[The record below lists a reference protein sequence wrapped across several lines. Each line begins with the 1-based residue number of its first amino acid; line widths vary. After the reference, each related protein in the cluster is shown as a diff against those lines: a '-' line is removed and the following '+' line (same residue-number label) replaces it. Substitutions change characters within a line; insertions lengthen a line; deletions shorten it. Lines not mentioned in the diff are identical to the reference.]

1 MKTIAPADLCR
12 KMTAG
17 EQPRL
22 LDVRTPREYATAHVP
37 GARLEPLE
45 NFDAARVAGQLASAP
60 EPVYVICQSGT
71 RARTAIAKLEKAG
84 LDRCV
89 LVEGGTQG
97 WIEAGL
103 PVEKRAVG
111 GISLERQV
119 RIAAGALVLAG
130 TVPGYFWHPAFLL
143 LPGFVGAGLMF
154 AGITDICG
162 MGMLLGRM
170 PWNQI
175 RNQDCACSTAQCAE
189 GGSK

>member
-1 MKTIAPADLCR
+1 MKSITPADLCR
-12 KMTAG
+12 KLTAG

-22 LDVRTPREYATAHVP
+22 LDVRTPREYAAAHVA

-45 NFDAARVAGQLASAP
+45 NFDAARVARQLPAAT
-60 EPVYVICQSGT
+60 EPLYVICQSGT

-119 RIAAGALVLAG
+119 RIVAGGLLLAG

-143 LPGFVGAGLMF
+143 LPAFVGAGLVF

-162 MGMLLGRM
+162 MGMLLARM
-170 PWNQI
+170 PWNQT
-175 RNQDCACSTAQCAE
+175 RNKDCACSTTQCAD
-189 GGSK
+189 GGTK